1 MIDGRPPCPYP
12 VPEARVTSP
21 GVSGNQSAATGSD
34 LAECRK
40 GAWIV
45 NGPFVITCEKRGI
58 YHLTLSYKKV

>member
-12 VPEARVTSP
+12 VPEARVT
-21 GVSGNQSAATGSD
+21 GNQSAATGSD

-45 NGPFVITCEKRGI
+45 NGPFVVTCEKRGI
-58 YHLTLSYKKV
+58 YYRTMSYEKV